1 MAAMARA
8 VTEDLKLLSSRV
20 SGRRDYDHTW
30 GRDNPTCMRLY
41 SAPTSKTALSGSG
54 SAGTAVDGIP
64 GSSIREKPQG
74 GPSNGGSCA
83 YLGRGPDGALVWR
96 YWSPPS
102 HRNVIRP
109 IRSLR
114 TSISSGE
121 IHLLYG
127 NAEVYVFNP
136 HELRFQCIT
145 FLPGEE
151 GRLRYKWTSS
161 ARTMSALYTTSNP
174 RSASRGIYWS
184 LPLKYDVTRPSIA
197 QAGEMIPPM
206 KRLLSFPGSVIQQSL
221 IPPTRIA
228 CSSEV
233 ASHCCDGNVVKAA
246 ESANSVYWLLSSG
259 IVLHATDRHLLP
271 RVKPEGLVLES
282 MPMTDLAR
290 RFSRITE
297 ADARTLVNDSVLAPL
312 VRLLRIP
319 YKVRTI
325 AAGWKHALFV
335 LCEEDRV
342 FGIGD
347 SSLGQLGLGDQQLY
361 AAVPTEVSNLRSKAV
376 KNVAC
381 VVTGGSWAVVEM

>member
-1 MAAMARA
+1 M
-8 VTEDLKLLSSRV
+8 
-20 SGRRDYDHTW
+20 
-30 GRDNPTCMRLY
+30 
-41 SAPTSKTALSGSG
+41 
-54 SAGTAVDGIP
+54 
-64 GSSIREKPQG
+64 
-74 GPSNGGSCA
+74 
-83 YLGRGPDGALVWR
+83 
-96 YWSPPS
+96 
-102 HRNVIRP
+102 
-109 IRSLR
+109 
-114 TSISSGE
+114 
-121 IHLLYG
+121 
-127 NAEVYVFNP
+127 
-136 HELRFQCIT
+136 
-145 FLPGEE
+145 
-151 GRLRYKWTSS
+151 
-161 ARTMSALYTTSNP
+161 
-174 RSASRGIYWS
+174 
-184 LPLKYDVTRPSIA
+184 
-197 QAGEMIPPM
+197 
-206 KRLLSFPGSVIQQSL
+206 
-221 IPPTRIA
+221 
-228 CSSEV
+228 
-233 ASHCCDGNVVKAA
+233 KAA

-381 VVTGGSWAVVEM
+381 GGVFSLCLCRDGSVLSFGSGHRGQLGCGGDVKLSRIPLCLPLPDRAFLIACGPETACAFTASSNLFVWGVFPQLQAGMVEIPIVHGLEAPLRRDIRATTNVTSVFDHFVPRGVLTKESSLLSRRSIDRIAITHSSLFLAFTAYKD